1 MASGDWQRKVAEW
14 LRGRQG
20 PDDLAVF
27 CVNLAIVVLL
37 VNAFLR
43 TSWLGWAALL
53 LVAYSVFRIQS
64 KNLGA
69 RARENEAF
77 LKALGP
83 ARPWL
88 QNPRAAWGELRTYK
102 HVRCG
107 SCRQRVRVPRGKG
120 RLRVTCPKC
129 RTTFDVRTYVRSAPP
144 DRPAVGVSLVVLSSL
159 SHIDDRE
166 ARHES

>member
-1 MASGDWQRKVAEW
+1 MPFLCLGEKGGPRGDRQAILGMLETLTNERGTTMASGDWQRKVAEW

-43 TSWLGWAALL
+43 TSWLGWTALL

-64 KNLGA
+64 KNLGT

-83 ARPWL
+83 ARPWF

-129 RTTFDVRTYVRSAPP
+129 GTKFEVRS
-144 DRPAVGVSLVVLSSL
+144 
-159 SHIDDRE
+159 
-166 ARHES
+166 